1 MRLHKIV
8 EMRINHGTKLEI
20 HFKSQKSP
28 SRGAPNKGAEGQT
41 KKSLLL
47 PLRVNP

>member
-28 SRGAPNKGAEGQT
+28 SEGAEGQT